1 MDVSRNEGG
10 EAGVDPLNAVRNLQ
24 EDREKKAA
32 EAERRLREIEEERM
46 KVVPFK
52 CCSYLQED
60 REKKAAE
67 AERRLRE
74 MEEERMKLDE
84 ELKRHREKARRVN
97 IGQEVLEAKI
107 KVGRSMF
114 FFSFF

>member
-10 EAGVDPLNAVRNLQ
+10 EAGVNPLNAVRN
-24 EDREKKAA
+24 
-32 EAERRLREIEEERM
+32 
-46 KVVPFK
+46 
-52 CCSYLQED
+52 LQED

-114 FFSFF
+114 FFSVF

>member
-1 MDVSRNEGG
+1 MDVSRNKGG
-10 EAGVDPLNAVRNLQ
+10 EAGVNPLNAVRN
-24 EDREKKAA
+24 
-32 EAERRLREIEEERM
+32 
-46 KVVPFK
+46 
-52 CCSYLQED
+52 LQED

-114 FFSFF
+114 FFSFFLKNIIVPVYHPHEFLDLGCQLLNVICSPFNVV

>member
-1 MDVSRNEGG
+1 MSS
-10 EAGVDPLNAVRNLQ
+10 NLQ
-24 EDREKKAA
+24 EDRERKAA
-32 EAERRLREIEEERM
+32 EAEEDGGGEDGIYIT
-46 KVVPFK
+46 V
-52 CCSYLQED
+52 SSNLQED
-60 REKKAAE
+60 RERKAAE

-107 KVGRSMF
+107 KVPDIIDFSNFKSLANLSFLSKQILDFELIF
-114 FFSFF
+114 FK

>member
-32 EAERRLREIEEERM
+32 EAERRLREMEEERM

-60 REKKAAE
+60 GEKKAAE
-67 AERRLRE
+67 SEPE
-74 MEEERMKLDE
+74 
-84 ELKRHREKARRVN
+84 
-97 IGQEVLEAKI
+97 G
-107 KVGRSMF
+107 VGDGGGEDGVWF
-114 FFSFF
+114 FKC